1 MKFWP
6 FPIKR
11 AKPVGLTLETGGEA
25 PRPSWRQSRS
35 VKVVTMGLLVVAAMV
50 AFPRERVYEFPVQ
63 EGDVW
68 RGEDLAST
76 RTFPI
81 FRTDAQIEA
90 EYARI
95 RADATPFFKRRNNV
109 AESSLAK
116 TDSLSVEFDRVFE
129 AYAGW
134 KGGDT
139 RQREAVRADSL
150 RFMTLLESS
159 SLNLTSLQWTLLIQS
174 YAQTVPELASS
185 RRVAPGDRAVD
196 QVLLDE
202 TRVLVRRFAGRSTID
217 IPKDSLHADEI
228 AVLDDLERSQS
239 FLLKDRLS
247 DLVDVNQEARQFFES
262 RHTGQLDLVAIGR
275 QVFAA
280 VFEPTLAYQPD
291 LTESNILAGLAAVS
305 TTHGVVRE
313 GEVIVRNGEV
323 VTEVIKSKLN
333 SLARTVVDRGGRFQ
347 AWLRLLG
354 QLLISLIA
362 CTIFFLFLFILRRDY
377 FDDNRDVVLMSVLL
391 AIMIGLFAAAVRF
404 EAVPNLAIPVAIA
417 SILLTVFYDSRVG
430 VFGTLSLAL
439 LGGVYFGNDFE
450 FIALTIWVG
459 TIAVFSVRD
468 IKRRAPFVTTA
479 VLVFFGYGSLLAAF
493 WLFDVVPVGRARVE
507 EIVLVAINAVLVLLA
522 QPLVLIFERLFGMTT
537 DVTLL
542 ELSDTNRDVLR
553 ELSIRAPGSFNHS
566 LQVANLSEAAAD
578 AIGANALLARVG
590 ALYHDIGKMQKPEY
604 FIENQQ
610 AGFNPHDRLKPRMSA
625 LIVASHVRDGFE
637 RAKEEGLPKVVLDFI
652 PMHHGTARMEYF
664 YNKALQQ
671 TGQDDTPLSE
681 TEFRYPGPRP
691 DTRETGIVMLADS
704 VEAASRSIDQPT
716 PRKLENLVD
725 SIFESRIGDGQLD
738 FCPLTFA
745 DLNRIKETI
754 LSMLSGM
761 HHFRV
766 KYPGQEDLEKDDSA
780 EPSGAPAADESESDT

>member
-1 MKFWP
+1 
-6 FPIKR
+6 
-11 AKPVGLTLETGGEA
+11 
-25 PRPSWRQSRS
+25 
-35 VKVVTMGLLVVAAMV
+35 MGLLVVTAMV

-81 FRTDAQIEA
+81 FRTDAQVEA

-95 RADATPFFKRRNNV
+95 RAEAIPFFKRRNNV
-109 AESSLAK
+109 AESSLAGV
-116 TDSLSVEFDRVFE
+116 DSLSVQFDRVFE
-129 AYAGW
+129 AYTGW
-134 KGGDT
+134 KVGDA
-139 RQREAVRADSL
+139 RQQEVVRADSL
-150 RFMTLLESS
+150 RFMSLLESS
-159 SLNLTSLQWTLLIQS
+159 SLNLTSQQWTLLIQS
-174 YAQTVPELASS
+174 YAQNVPELASS
-185 RRVAPGDRAVD
+185 RRVAPGDRALD
-196 QVLLDE
+196 QILLDE
-202 TRVLVRRFAGRSTID
+202 TRILVRRFAGRSTID
-217 IPKDSLHADEI
+217 IPKDSLYADEI

-262 RHTGQLDLVAIGR
+262 RHPGHPDLVAIGR
-275 QVFAA
+275 RLFAA
-280 VFEPTLAYQPD
+280 VFEPTLSYQRD
-291 LTESNILAGLAAVS
+291 LTESNIQARLEAVS

-333 SLARTVVDRGGRFQ
+333 SLSRTVVDRGGRLQ
-347 AWLRLLG
+347 AWLTLLG

-362 CTIFFLFLFILRRDY
+362 CTIFFLFLFILRRNY

-391 AIMIGLFAAAVRF
+391 AIMIGLFAASVRL

-417 SILLTVFYDSRVG
+417 SVLLTVFYDSRVG

-439 LGGVYFGNDFE
+439 LGGVYFGNDFK
-450 FIALTIWVG
+450 FITLTIWVG

-468 IKRRAPFVTTA
+468 IKRRAPFITTA
-479 VLVFFGYGSLLAAF
+479 ILVFFGYGSLLAAF
-493 WLFDVVPVGRARVE
+493 WLFDVVPVGRARIE

-553 ELSIRAPGSFNHS
+553 ELSVRAPGSFNHS

-637 RAKEEGLPKVVLDFI
+637 RAKDDGLPKVVRDFI

-664 YNKALQQ
+664 YNKALRQ
-671 TGQDDTPLSE
+671 TGRDDSPPSE

-766 KYPGQEDLEKDDSA
+766 KYPGQEDLEKGDDSRPSSNLPSSD
-780 EPSGAPAADESESDT
+780 EPPDEPADETADHDRKPISP